1 MTEDEYQE
9 ISVLYRNDQWMVQDE
24 PRGRFV
30 VQVNADDPDDHEGS
44 YWMRVQDLTRNG
56 ESSMIQHV
64 CMKRWVDIDAFEGA
78 VKAAF
83 LLFGVRPDYDVAAEF
98 KEARRVRT
106 LMADENPFLSGLLKP
121 SEVA

>member
-1 MTEDEYQE
+1 MTDE
-9 ISVLYRNDQWMVQDE
+9 IKVDVLFRNRQWMVQDE

-30 VQVNADDPDDHEGS
+30 VQVNEDDPDDTEGS
-44 YWMRVQDLTRNG
+44 YWMRVEDLTRNG

-64 CMKRWVDIDAFEGA
+64 CMKRWVDIDAFEEA

-83 LLFGVRPDYDVAAEF
+83 LLFGVRPDYDVSAEF
-98 KEARRVRT
+98 KEARRTRT
-106 LMADENPFLSGLLKP
+106 LMADDKSVTFGLKKP